1 MQVIYQLASQAWAL
15 AEFSRCPGFM
25 DALLDGRVH
34 TDTEIL
40 ARKEATV
47 KLILEQNEARNV
59 FNENVL
65 RRMLEYLG
73 SGTGGSSAESR
84 VAMDTS

>member
-1 MQVIYQLASQAWAL
+1 
-15 AEFSRCPGFM
+15 M

-34 TDTEIL
+34 TDAEIL
-40 ARKEATV
+40 AQKRAT
-47 KLILEQNEARNV
+47 LRIILEQNEARNV

-65 RRMLEYLG
+65 RRVVEYLD
-73 SGTGGSSAESR
+73 SGTGGGSAESR